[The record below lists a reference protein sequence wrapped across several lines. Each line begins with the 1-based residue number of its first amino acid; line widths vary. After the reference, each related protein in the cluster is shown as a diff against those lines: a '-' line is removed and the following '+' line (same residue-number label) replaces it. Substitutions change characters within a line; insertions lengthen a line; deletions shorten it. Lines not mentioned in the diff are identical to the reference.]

1 MTSRTTLSLL
11 LSCFLMIAAKIEVH
25 GHRGARA
32 AMPENSLP
40 AFEYAIGLGVDV
52 LELDVVVTK
61 DDVLVV
67 SHDPEMNPVHCV
79 GPAGSPKAIREMT
92 YAQVQLWDCGAK
104 ANPEFPQQK
113 AIPGTRVPSLDSV
126 FALAKKGKF
135 HFNVETKIFP
145 NRPSLTPTP
154 ERFAELMLAMIRKH
168 GLEQR
173 VIVQSFDFRTLKA
186 MKHLAPEI
194 RLSAL
199 LAFAPQDFVAS
210 AREAGATIVSPQY
223 KLVTPEKV
231 KVAHEAGLQVVPWTA
246 NTPADWDKLVA
257 AGSDAI
263 ISDDPAS
270 LIEYLKA
277 KKLR

>member
-1 MTSRTTLSLL
+1 
-11 LSCFLMIAAKIEVH
+11 
-25 GHRGARA
+25 
-32 AMPENSLP
+32 
-40 AFEYAIGLGVDV
+40 VDV